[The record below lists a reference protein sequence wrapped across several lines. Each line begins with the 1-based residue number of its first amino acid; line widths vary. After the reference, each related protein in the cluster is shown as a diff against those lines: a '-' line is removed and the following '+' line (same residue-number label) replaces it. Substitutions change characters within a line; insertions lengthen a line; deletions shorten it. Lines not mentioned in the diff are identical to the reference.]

1 MQGALTTDFSFAIRR
16 DSAPLLMDFIEW
28 QALRGALEGMSTR
41 LIADIPCPPEDIY
54 PEDHGCVVHLDL
66 SDAAVLKP

>member
-1 MQGALTTDFSFAIRR
+1 MQGAPKTDVSFSMRR
-16 DSAPLLMDFIEW
+16 DTAVLLMGFVEW

-41 LIADIPCPPEDIY
+41 LTADIPCPPEDIY
-54 PEDHGCVVHLDL
+54 PEDHGCVVHLNL

>member
-1 MQGALTTDFSFAIRR
+1 MRR
-16 DSAPLLMDFIEW
+16 EASGLLVAFDEW

-41 LIADIPCPPEDIY
+41 LTADIPCPAEDIY

-66 SDAAVLKP
+66 SDAAVPKP